1 MQESTGW
8 RVTATTTE
16 PGWLEIP
23 VQREIDAD
31 AWVRAR
37 TEALR
42 QDWGDRWQREHEVLV
57 PAALEHA
64 LAQRRADDAL
74 CFQYW
79 PVRELRAAI
88 VHVAFGALDAPID
101 WAGVD
106 GALSP
111 IELPRVGPGVQ
122 RVFREQRVAEPSAT
136 PVELIGVDIVCTDER
151 AIVHVRLE
159 PTLPGFASDVVPSFH
174 AFAGSVA
181 VEGPDG
187 AFRSSEPDADALG
200 TDHRWSAQ
208 GA

>member
-1 MQESTGW
+1 MQELAGW
-8 RVTATTTE
+8 RVTASTAE

-23 VQREIDAD
+23 VRGEIDAR

-42 QDWGDRWQREHEVLV
+42 QDWGGRWQPEHEVLV

-88 VHVAFGALDAPID
+88 VHVAFGALDEQLD
-101 WAGVD
+101 WAAVD

-111 IELPRVGPGVQ
+111 IELPQIGPGVQ
-122 RVFREQRVAEPSAT
+122 RVFREQRVAESAA
-136 PVELIGVDIVCTDER
+136 PVELIGVDIVCTDGR

-159 PTLPGFASDVVPSFH
+159 PTLPGFASDVVASFH

-187 AFRSSEPDADALG
+187 AFRSLEPDADALG
-200 TDHRWSAQ
+200 ADLRWSAQ